1 MDRVEQVYEALA
13 KDTKLTELLAD
24 GKEGIRADL
33 TSYSGR
39 YPVLCYQ
46 VISDVPHLF
55 GDDLELARRVTVQ
68 ISVLTR
74 NGSDSEIVLRVQKI
88 MNSLGWTRESTNRIM
103 DGRIRAAILR
113 FIVAE
118 VEYE

>member
-1 MDRVEQVYEALA
+1 MNRIEQMYEALSG
-13 KDTKLTELLAD
+13 DPSLTDLLAD

-55 GDDLELARRVTVQ
+55 GDDLELARRMTVQ

-74 NGSDSEIVLRVQKI
+74 DGSDAEIVVRVQKI

-103 DGRIRAAILR
+103 DGKIRVTVIR

>member
-1 MDRVEQVYEALA
+1 
-13 KDTKLTELLAD
+13 
-24 GKEGIRADL
+24 
-33 TSYSGR
+33 
-39 YPVLCYQ
+39 
-46 VISDVPHLF
+46 
-55 GDDLELARRVTVQ
+55 
-68 ISVLTR
+68 
-74 NGSDSEIVLRVQKI
+74 